1 MSRFFVISFFLFQH
15 LRLPFV
21 VLPIKGYHRHL
32 LWPPVC
38 LTMSVCS
45 SVCLSQMGVLSKQLN
60 VDHTKAPHNSPG
72 TDENDIEAVK
82 ELRRWRW
89 HTHTHT
95 HHTHPFNGLCP
106 GLLGWAGTRKAK
118 PIWILLT
125 QETMSGSGTSWA
137 ICKSAPRS
145 RVQTDNHA
153 STPPLSFYRPD
164 ALPAA

>member
-1 MSRFFVISFFLFQH
+1 MLRPISFFVIVNFSVWVVFCDFFLFQH

-21 VLPIKGYHRHL
+21 VLPIKRYRRHL
-32 LWPPVC
+32 LWPTVC

-60 VDHTKAPHNSPG
+60 VGHTKAPHNSPG

-95 HHTHPFNGLCP
+95 HTHIRLTAFVRDYSGEPVPERQNQSGFYWRKRQWVAVAP
-106 GLLGWAGTRKAK
+106 AGPYASLHLAPDKKTR
-118 PIWILLT
+118 
-125 QETMSGSGTSWA
+125 
-137 ICKSAPRS
+137 
-145 RVQTDNHA
+145 
-153 STPPLSFYRPD
+153 
-164 ALPAA
+164 